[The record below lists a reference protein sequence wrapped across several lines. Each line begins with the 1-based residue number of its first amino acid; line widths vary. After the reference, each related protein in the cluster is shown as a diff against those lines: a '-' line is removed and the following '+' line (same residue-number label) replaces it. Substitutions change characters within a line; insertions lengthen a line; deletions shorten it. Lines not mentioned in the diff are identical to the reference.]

1 MEKKRISKEEITGLV
16 LAGGK
21 GSRMGGADKGL
32 VCFKDTPL
40 VEYVIDI
47 LEPQCKTLVIS
58 ANRNEDV
65 YKDFGYPVVT
75 DENRNFSGPLA
86 GIAAGLEIVETPYM
100 VVAPCD
106 SPFLPNDYVERLANG
121 LAEQPGA
128 AVAAARTCGREQPVF
143 MLIKTEAKRAVQ
155 EALESGQ
162 LALHRWLNQTMHV
175 IWVDFD
181 DERAFENMNRVED
194 LATRK

>member
-1 MEKKRISKEEITGLV
+1 MEKKRISREEITGLV

-65 YKDFGYPVVT
+65 YKDYGYPVVT

-106 SPFLPNDYVERLANG
+106 SPFLPNDYVELLANG
-121 LAEQPGA
+121 LAEQPDA
-128 AVAAARTCGREQPVF
+128 VVAAARTSGREQPVF

>member
-106 SPFLPNDYVERLANG
+106 SPFLPTDYVERLANG
-121 LAEQPGA
+121 LP
-128 AVAAARTCGREQPVF
+128 
-143 MLIKTEAKRAVQ
+143 L
-155 EALESGQ
+155 
-162 LALHRWLNQTMHV
+162 
-175 IWVDFD
+175 
-181 DERAFENMNRVED
+181 
-194 LATRK
+194 

>member
-65 YKDFGYPVVT
+65 YKDYGYPVVT
-75 DENRNFSGPLA
+75 DGNRNFSGPMA

-106 SPFLPNDYVERLANG
+106 SPFLPNDYVEHLANG
-121 LAEQPGA
+121 LAEQPDA
-128 AVAAARTCGREQPVF
+128 

>member
-1 MEKKRISKEEITGLV
+1 
-16 LAGGK
+16 
-21 GSRMGGADKGL
+21 MGGVDKGL
-32 VCFKDTPL
+32 VAFEGVPL
-40 VEYVIDI
+40 VEHVIGI
-47 LEPQCKTLVIS
+47 LKPQCRTLVVS

-65 YKDFGYPVVT
+65 YAKYGYPVVT
-75 DENRNFSGPLA
+75 DDDKNFSGPLA
-86 GIAAGLEIVETPYM
+86 GIAAALEIVKTPYM

-128 AVAAARTCGREQPVF
+128 VVAAARTCGREQPVF